1 MISKEETNSSNG
13 IKMRFE
19 SSTKTVKEY
28 IVEEATFK
36 VPAFQRPY
44 SWAGK
49 DVIKLI
55 NDAINQKDAGHFIG
69 AFIISKNENSNEA
82 IIIDGQQ
89 RLTSIML
96 IMCAIRDWKY
106 KKHKVCNECKKRLRC
121 KKCKEYAICT
131 RHLIENYKAHVEC
144 PECDNLINKEIDENY
159 KEMKNFIFNG
169 IKNNNL
175 DLKYTEEWETLFA
188 GEERDEWWELFND
201 ITNRKKV
208 CKNNMLLAYKAAY
221 RYIEINSKNEE
232 KFPDLVY
239 SRIKNLIFTE
249 ISSQIPSDAYY
260 VFRSLNSSGKPL
272 DFNDHVK
279 AHIFSYL
286 DINNNKKGQI
296 DSAGSSYIDK
306 WNQIKDNV
314 KTDLDSKSV
323 DTFTKNFARVNFW
336 SLNSFSDEYDMYFN
350 AITDKSEAQQYF
362 KEMLEDSN
370 IYHKIVNPSVRG
382 SDKPETKEL
391 RSIQSNLKF
400 LKDIYIKQ
408 HVQLVYSAYKYVSL
422 AGKKYP
428 ILVVKSVKEEHSGW
442 AEKKIEEESN
452 KLSKQLSKQLLKQL
466 QDLTGFLAKFHF
478 VYNKLSTNRGNR
490 LTSKYSRYSKNF
502 IDLIEV
508 LNKKSNLGD
517 FIGINSEQDVSEI
530 IDALVEEVSVII
542 SSIKS
547 EFNKILEDH
556 PHIFENSKGAYSE
569 LDYDNDKSLIG
580 YVLHECFP
588 KVSEETI
595 EHIVPQST
603 EVKNVNKAGN
613 LIFLRKSDNSN
624 DVKDLPV
631 SEKYNFYHEYKYIP
645 NDIKK
650 IIHKYANSL
659 TIDNKFGDDEF
670 ENNFTNFREEMGG
683 KIFEIFASDLGYKR
697 KESEE
702 ATKKSRA
709 RHIIKPFEKP
719 TRYLESSEGLAHMIG
734 DLYFAYNYGV
744 QTGDFSYAKKYL
756 SQHIGK
762 FDSYK
767 EIDALYKRGGW
778 VINGLHSYKLED
790 NLPSVGKNGGC
801 EINVNVTRGYMLY
814 CDPNRTSCITKNKH
828 DAVLIF
834 KCEYDEGYWKVL
846 DVKNK

>member
-1 MISKEETNSSNG
+1 MTSKEETDSSKG

-28 IVEEATFK
+28 IAEEAKFK

-69 AFIISKNENSNEA
+69 AFIISKNENSDEA

-89 RLTSIML
+89 RLTSILL

-106 KKHKVCNECKKRLRC
+106 KKHKVCDECKKRLRC

-131 RHLIENYKAHVEC
+131 RRHAKDYDYRVHVEC
-144 PECDNLINKEIDENY
+144 PKCNNFAKDKIDENY

-169 IKNNNL
+169 ITNNNL
-175 DLKYTEEWETLFA
+175 DPEYTKDWETLFA
-188 GEERDEWWELFND
+188 GEERDDWWELFND
-201 ITNRKKV
+201 ITNRKNV
-208 CKNNMLLAYKAAY
+208 HENNMLLAYKTAY
-221 RYIEINSKNEE
+221 RHIEIKSKNDE

-239 SRIKNLIFTE
+239 SRIKDLIFTE

-286 DINNNKKGQI
+286 DINNNNKGQI
-296 DSAGSSYIDK
+296 DSAGSSYINE

-314 KTDLDSKSV
+314 ESDLDSKSV

-350 AITDKSEAQQYF
+350 AIKNKKEAQHYF
-362 KEMLEDSN
+362 KEMSGDSE
-370 IYHKIVNPSVRG
+370 IYHKIVNPSVKE
-382 SDKPETKEL
+382 SVIPESKER

-422 AGKKYP
+422 AEKKYP
-428 ILVVKSVKEEHSGW
+428 ILVAKSVKEEHPDW
-442 AEKKIEEESN
+442 AEKKIEEE
-452 KLSKQLSKQLLKQL
+452 SKQLSKQLLKQL

-490 LTSKYSRYSKNF
+490 LTSKYSRYSKKF
-502 IDLIEV
+502 IGLIEV

-517 FIGINSEQDVSEI
+517 FVDINSEQDVSKI
-530 IDALVEEVSVII
+530 LDALVEEVSAII
-542 SSIKS
+542 SLLKD
-547 EFNKILEDH
+547 EFNKILKDN

-569 LDYDNDKSLIG
+569 LDYDKDKSLIG

-588 KVSEETI
+588 KVSDETI

-603 EVKNVNKAGN
+603 QVKNVNKAGN

-624 DVKDLPV
+624 DVKNLPV
-631 SEKYNFYHEYKYIP
+631 SQKSNFYHKYKYIP
-645 NDIKK
+645 NDIKE

-659 TIDNKFGDDEF
+659 TINNGFSDDVF
-670 ENNFTNFREEMGG
+670 NDFRDEMGG

-697 KESEE
+697 
-702 ATKKSRA
+702 
-709 RHIIKPFEKP
+709 
-719 TRYLESSEGLAHMIG
+719 
-734 DLYFAYNYGV
+734 
-744 QTGDFSYAKKYL
+744 
-756 SQHIGK
+756 
-762 FDSYK
+762 
-767 EIDALYKRGGW
+767 
-778 VINGLHSYKLED
+778 
-790 NLPSVGKNGGC
+790 
-801 EINVNVTRGYMLY
+801 
-814 CDPNRTSCITKNKH
+814 
-828 DAVLIF
+828 
-834 KCEYDEGYWKVL
+834 
-846 DVKNK
+846 